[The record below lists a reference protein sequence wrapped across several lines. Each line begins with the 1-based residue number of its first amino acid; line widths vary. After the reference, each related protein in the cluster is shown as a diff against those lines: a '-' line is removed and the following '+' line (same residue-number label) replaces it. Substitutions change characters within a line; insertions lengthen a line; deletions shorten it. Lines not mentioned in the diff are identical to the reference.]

1 MLAAAPQKGQQHRC
15 QDGGEAKPCWPG
27 VTPSRAEPT
36 RPLPRCYSCLC
47 VCVCSGGRKVGISH
61 LLMCLGLGLMLRS
74 LGGLEL
80 RRHPG
85 EHQSIAHTEPRRPR
99 QSAVRLRALERPRGD
114 TRPTHRPRAAPLRRL
129 AVGLSSAVLS
139 LHSTGTDGG
148 APLPEERGCSGPT
161 PPAHPSRGELISD
174 WPCLCV
180 KPHLRYVSLYLLSNG
195 QDGTFCFDCHC
206 HKRVLTKIRG
216 RIVRAATFGS
226 FTTEGVVDLFEPP
239 HLRSCLVLFPHSL
252 PIGQTAREDS
262 WRRGW
267 SKAPR

>member
-1 MLAAAPQKGQQHRC
+1 MSVGVCLLPLRRKDSSIGAKTAGRPSHAGPASLHRGQSQR
-15 QDGGEAKPCWPG
+15 DR
-27 VTPSRAEPT
+27 SRAAT
-36 RPLPRCYSCLC
+36 AAC
-47 VCVCSGGRKVGISH
+47 VCGCRGGRKGGTSH

-161 PPAHPSRGELISD
+161 PPAHPSRGE
-174 WPCLCV
+174 
-180 KPHLRYVSLYLLSNG
+180 
-195 QDGTFCFDCHC
+195 
-206 HKRVLTKIRG
+206 
-216 RIVRAATFGS
+216 
-226 FTTEGVVDLFEPP
+226 
-239 HLRSCLVLFPHSL
+239 
-252 PIGQTAREDS
+252 
-262 WRRGW
+262 
-267 SKAPR
+267 